1 MVGRIYRARVQKL
14 LAALSKCALSSDVL
28 KRSNLS
34 EIKVARSA
42 RWREMHRSP
51 IIKISNEKQEVLN
64 QDAQG
69 SEVEFNIVPQAY
81 WDDLFES
88 AYLSLNNSSVECEF
102 ELEKETM
109 RQDLKSRGLIYKYC
123 DGGCQDMNA
132 ASTS

>member
-1 MVGRIYRARVQKL
+1 MTAHIEMVRRIYRARVQRL

-42 RWREMHRSP
+42 RWRRVHRSP

-69 SEVEFNIVPQAY
+69 SEVDTIVPQAY

-102 ELEKETM
+102 ELEK
-109 RQDLKSRGLIYKYC
+109 
-123 DGGCQDMNA
+123 
-132 ASTS
+132 